1 MVQVW
6 AEGPKAPGAA
16 RPERA
21 CGAHLRTFSKVN
33 KVDRLK
39 IAVKFLIALG
49 LSLLLVWVVRTF
61 AFTVFTVPAGG
72 LPPQLK
78 AGTRVIVNRI
88 DCDFFNR
95 GEVVVFRDSV
105 LAPYKNQGR
114 SQAGN
119 QGRSQAGNQ
128 GWSQPR
134 KFVSEAYFIGRIE
147 KLPGDTIL
155 VDTASYVIPTV
166 CCRRCGCKDCRFYL
180 LKTPAGQQLVHK
192 HQMIG
197 KAYKLF

>member
-1 MVQVW
+1 M
-6 AEGPKAPGAA
+6 
-16 RPERA
+16 
-21 CGAHLRTFSKVN
+21 
-33 KVDRLK
+33 K

-49 LSLLLVWVVRTF
+49 LSLLLVWAVRTF

-95 GEVVVFRDSV
+95 GDVVVFTDSV
-105 LAPYKNQGR
+105 FAPVKKQAQ
-114 SQAGN
+114 SQAGS
-119 QGRSQAGNQ
+119 QGQSQA
-128 GWSQPR
+128 QPQAR

-155 VDTASYVIPTV
+155 IDTVKYVIPTV
-166 CCRRCGCKDCRFYL
+166 CCKRCGCKDCRFYL
-180 LKTPAGQQLVHK
+180 LKTPTGQQVVHK

>member
-1 MVQVW
+1 M
-6 AEGPKAPGAA
+6 
-16 RPERA
+16 
-21 CGAHLRTFSKVN
+21 
-33 KVDRLK
+33 K

-78 AGTRVIVNRI
+78 AGNRVIVNRI

-95 GEVVVFRDSV
+95 GDVVVFTDSV
-105 LAPYKNQGR
+105 FAPVKNQAKVKGQR
-114 SQAGN
+114 QAGN
-119 QGRSQAGNQ
+119 QVQPQA
-128 GWSQPR
+128 R

-147 KLPGDTIL
+147 KLPGDTIRI
-155 VDTASYVIPTV
+155 DTVQYIIPAV
-166 CCRRCGCKDCRFYL
+166 CCKRCGCKDCRFYL
-180 LKTPAGQQLVHK
+180 LKTPTGQQVVHK

>member
-1 MVQVW
+1 M
-6 AEGPKAPGAA
+6 
-16 RPERA
+16 
-21 CGAHLRTFSKVN
+21 
-33 KVDRLK
+33 K

-49 LSLLLVWVVRTF
+49 LSLLLVWAVRTF

-72 LPPQLK
+72 LPPQLQ
-78 AGTRVIVNRI
+78 AGNRVIVNRI

-95 GEVVVFRDSV
+95 GEVVVFTDSV
-105 LAPYKNQGR
+105 FAPAKNQAKVKGQR
-114 SQAGN
+114 QVGN
-119 QGRSQAGNQ
+119 QVQPN
-128 GWSQPR
+128 PR

-155 VDTASYVIPTV
+155 VDTASFIIPMV

-180 LKTPAGQQLVHK
+180 LKTPTGQQLVHK

>member
-1 MVQVW
+1 M
-6 AEGPKAPGAA
+6 
-16 RPERA
+16 
-21 CGAHLRTFSKVN
+21 
-33 KVDRLK
+33 K

-49 LSLLLVWVVRTF
+49 LSLLLVWAVRTY

-72 LPPQLK
+72 LPPQLQ
-78 AGTRVIVNRI
+78 AGNRVIVNRI

-95 GEVVVFRDSV
+95 GEVVVFTDSV
-105 LAPYKNQGR
+105 FAPVKNQAKVKGQR
-114 SQAGN
+114 QAGN
-119 QGRSQAGNQ
+119 HVQPN
-128 GWSQPR
+128 PR

-155 VDTASYVIPTV
+155 IDTVKYIIPTV
-166 CCRRCGCKDCRFYL
+166 CCKRCGCKDCRFYL
-180 LKTPAGQQLVHK
+180 LKTPAGQQVVHK

>member
-1 MVQVW
+1 M
-6 AEGPKAPGAA
+6 
-16 RPERA
+16 
-21 CGAHLRTFSKVN
+21 
-33 KVDRLK
+33 K

-49 LSLLLVWVVRTF
+49 LSLLLVWAVRTF

-95 GEVVVFRDSV
+95 GDVVVFTDSV
-105 LAPYKNQGR
+105 FAPAKNQGQKQAGTQ
-114 SQAGN
+114 SQA
-119 QGRSQAGNQ
+119 QSQA
-128 GWSQPR
+128 R

-147 KLPGDTIL
+147 KLPGDTIRI
-155 VDTASYVIPTV
+155 DTVQYIIPTV
-166 CCRRCGCKDCRFYL
+166 CCKRCGCKDCRFYL
-180 LKTPAGQQLVHK
+180 LKTPTGQQVVHK

>member
-1 MVQVW
+1 M
-6 AEGPKAPGAA
+6 
-16 RPERA
+16 
-21 CGAHLRTFSKVN
+21 
-33 KVDRLK
+33 K

-72 LPPQLK
+72 LPPQVQ
-78 AGTRVIVNRI
+78 AGNRVIVNRI

-95 GEVVVFRDSV
+95 GDVVVFTDSV
-105 LAPYKNQGR
+105 FAPVKKQAQ

-119 QGRSQAGNQ
+119 QGQSLAQ
-128 GWSQPR
+128 SQPR

-147 KLPGDTIL
+147 KLPGDTIRI
-155 VDTASYVIPTV
+155 DTASFIIPMV

-180 LKTPAGQQLVHK
+180 LKTPTGQQVVHK

>member
-1 MVQVW
+1 M
-6 AEGPKAPGAA
+6 
-16 RPERA
+16 
-21 CGAHLRTFSKVN
+21 
-33 KVDRLK
+33 K

-49 LSLLLVWVVRTF
+49 LLLLLVWVVRTY

-78 AGTRVIVNRI
+78 AGNRVIVNRI

-95 GEVVVFRDSV
+95 GDVVVFTDSV
-105 LAPYKNQGR
+105 FAPVKNQGQ
-114 SQAGN
+114 SQV
-119 QGRSQAGNQ
+119 
-128 GWSQPR
+128 R
-134 KFVSEAYFIGRIE
+134 KFVSKAYFIGRVE

-155 VDTASYVIPTV
+155 VDTVKYVIPTV

-180 LKTPAGQQLVHK
+180 LKTPTGQQLVHK

>member
-1 MVQVW
+1 M
-6 AEGPKAPGAA
+6 
-16 RPERA
+16 
-21 CGAHLRTFSKVN
+21 
-33 KVDRLK
+33 K

-49 LSLLLVWVVRTF
+49 LSLLLVWAVRTF

-95 GEVVVFRDSV
+95 GDVVVFTDSV
-105 LAPYKNQGR
+105 FASVKNQGQKQAGTQ
-114 SQAGN
+114 SQA
-119 QGRSQAGNQ
+119 QPQA
-128 GWSQPR
+128 R

-155 VDTASYVIPTV
+155 IDTVKYIIPTV
-166 CCRRCGCKDCRFYL
+166 CCKRCGCKDCRFYL
-180 LKTPAGQQLVHK
+180 LKTPAGQQVVHK

>member
-1 MVQVW
+1 M
-6 AEGPKAPGAA
+6 
-16 RPERA
+16 
-21 CGAHLRTFSKVN
+21 
-33 KVDRLK
+33 K

-49 LSLLLVWVVRTF
+49 LSLLLVWVVRTY

-78 AGTRVIVNRI
+78 AGNRVIVNRI

-95 GEVVVFRDSV
+95 GEVVVFTDSV
-105 LAPYKNQGR
+105 FAPVENQGQ
-114 SQAGN
+114 SQV
-119 QGRSQAGNQ
+119 
-128 GWSQPR
+128 R
-134 KFVSEAYFIGRIE
+134 KFVSKAYFIGRIE

-155 VDTASYVIPTV
+155 VDTVKYVIPTV

-180 LKTPAGQQLVHK
+180 LKTPTGQQLVHK

>member
-1 MVQVW
+1 M
-6 AEGPKAPGAA
+6 
-16 RPERA
+16 
-21 CGAHLRTFSKVN
+21 
-33 KVDRLK
+33 K

-49 LSLLLVWVVRTF
+49 LSLLLVWAVRTY

-95 GEVVVFRDSV
+95 GDVVVFTDSV
-105 LAPYKNQGR
+105 FAPAKI
-114 SQAGN
+114 QAKVKGQRQVGN
-119 QGRSQAGNQ
+119 QVQPN
-128 GWSQPR
+128 PR

-155 VDTASYVIPTV
+155 VDTASFIIPVV

-180 LKTPAGQQLVHK
+180 LKTPTGQQLVHK

>member
-1 MVQVW
+1 M
-6 AEGPKAPGAA
+6 
-16 RPERA
+16 
-21 CGAHLRTFSKVN
+21 
-33 KVDRLK
+33 K

-49 LSLLLVWVVRTF
+49 LSLLLVWAVRTF

-78 AGTRVIVNRI
+78 AGNRVVVNRI

-95 GEVVVFRDSV
+95 GEVVVFTDSV
-105 LAPYKNQGR
+105 FAPVENQGQ
-114 SQAGN
+114 SQV
-119 QGRSQAGNQ
+119 
-128 GWSQPR
+128 R
-134 KFVSEAYFIGRIE
+134 KFVSKAYFIGRIE
-147 KLPGDTIL
+147 KLPGNTIL
-155 VDTASYVIPTV
+155 VDTVKYVIPTV

-180 LKTPAGQQLVHK
+180 LKTPTGQQLVHK

>member
-1 MVQVW
+1 M
-6 AEGPKAPGAA
+6 
-16 RPERA
+16 
-21 CGAHLRTFSKVN
+21 
-33 KVDRLK
+33 K

-49 LSLLLVWVVRTF
+49 LSLLLVWAVRTY

-78 AGTRVIVNRI
+78 AGNRVIVNRI

-95 GEVVVFRDSV
+95 GEVVVFTDSV
-105 LAPYKNQGR
+105 FALDKNQGQ
-114 SQAGN
+114 SQV
-119 QGRSQAGNQ
+119 
-128 GWSQPR
+128 R
-134 KFVSEAYFIGRIE
+134 KFVSKAYFIGRIE

-155 VDTASYVIPTV
+155 VDTASYIIPVV

-180 LKTPAGQQLVHK
+180 LKTPTGQQLVHK

>member
-1 MVQVW
+1 M
-6 AEGPKAPGAA
+6 
-16 RPERA
+16 
-21 CGAHLRTFSKVN
+21 
-33 KVDRLK
+33 K

-72 LPPQLK
+72 LPPQLQ
-78 AGTRVIVNRI
+78 AGNRVIVNRI

-95 GEVVVFRDSV
+95 GDVVVFTDSV
-105 LAPYKNQGR
+105 FAPAKNQGR
-114 SQAGN
+114 SQGQSLAGN
-119 QGRSQAGNQ
+119 QGQSLAQ
-128 GWSQPR
+128 SQPR

-155 VDTASYVIPTV
+155 VDTASFIIPMV

-180 LKTPAGQQLVHK
+180 LKTPTGQQLVHK

>member
-1 MVQVW
+1 M
-6 AEGPKAPGAA
+6 
-16 RPERA
+16 
-21 CGAHLRTFSKVN
+21 
-33 KVDRLK
+33 K

-49 LSLLLVWVVRTF
+49 LSLLLVWAVRTF

-78 AGTRVIVNRI
+78 AGNRVIVNRI

-105 LAPYKNQGR
+105 FAPVKNQA
-114 SQAGN
+114 QP
-119 QGRSQAGNQ
+119 
-128 GWSQPR
+128 QPR
-134 KFVSEAYFIGRIE
+134 KFVSEAYFIGRVE
-147 KLPGDTIL
+147 KLPGDTVRI
-155 VDTASYVIPTV
+155 DTASYIIPVV
-166 CCRRCGCKDCRFYL
+166 CCKRCGCKDCRFYL
-180 LKTPAGQQLVHK
+180 LKTPTGQQLVHK

>member
-1 MVQVW
+1 M
-6 AEGPKAPGAA
+6 
-16 RPERA
+16 
-21 CGAHLRTFSKVN
+21 
-33 KVDRLK
+33 K

-49 LSLLLVWVVRTF
+49 LSLLLVWAVRTF

-95 GEVVVFRDSV
+95 GDVVVFRDSV
-105 LAPYKNQGR
+105 TYQR
-114 SQAGN
+114 
-119 QGRSQAGNQ
+119 
-128 GWSQPR
+128 R
-134 KFVSEAYFIGRIE
+134 KIVAEAYFIGRIE
-147 KLPGDTIL
+147 KLPGDTIRI
-155 VDTASYVIPTV
+155 DTVQYIIPTV
-166 CCRRCGCKDCRFYL
+166 CCKRCGCKDCRFYL
-180 LKTPAGQQLVHK
+180 LKTPTGQQLVHK

>member
-1 MVQVW
+1 M
-6 AEGPKAPGAA
+6 
-16 RPERA
+16 
-21 CGAHLRTFSKVN
+21 
-33 KVDRLK
+33 K

-49 LSLLLVWVVRTF
+49 LSLLLVWVVRTY

-105 LAPYKNQGR
+105 TYQR
-114 SQAGN
+114 
-119 QGRSQAGNQ
+119 
-128 GWSQPR
+128 R
-134 KFVSEAYFIGRIE
+134 KIVAEAYFIGRVE
-147 KLPGDTIL
+147 KQPGDTIRI
-155 VDTASYVIPTV
+155 DTVQYIIPTV
-166 CCRRCGCKDCRFYL
+166 CCKRCGCKDCRFYL
-180 LKTPAGQQLVHK
+180 LKTPTGQQLVHK

>member
-1 MVQVW
+1 M
-6 AEGPKAPGAA
+6 
-16 RPERA
+16 
-21 CGAHLRTFSKVN
+21 
-33 KVDRLK
+33 K

-78 AGTRVIVNRI
+78 AGNRVIVNRI

-95 GEVVVFRDSV
+95 GEVVVFTDSV
-105 LAPYKNQGR
+105 FAPVENQGQ
-114 SQAGN
+114 SQV
-119 QGRSQAGNQ
+119 
-128 GWSQPR
+128 R
-134 KFVSEAYFIGRIE
+134 KFVSKAYFIGRVE
-147 KLPGDTIL
+147 KLPSDTVRI
-155 VDTASYVIPTV
+155 DTASYIIPVV
-166 CCRRCGCKDCRFYL
+166 CCKRCGCKDCRFYL
-180 LKTPAGQQLVHK
+180 LKTPTGQQLVHK

>member
-1 MVQVW
+1 M
-6 AEGPKAPGAA
+6 
-16 RPERA
+16 
-21 CGAHLRTFSKVN
+21 
-33 KVDRLK
+33 K

-49 LSLLLVWVVRTF
+49 LSLLLVWVVRTY

-72 LPPQLK
+72 LPPQLQ
-78 AGTRVIVNRI
+78 AGNRVIVNRI

-95 GEVVVFRDSV
+95 GDVVVFTDSV
-105 LAPYKNQGR
+105 FAPVKKQAQ
-114 SQAGN
+114 SPAGN
-119 QGRSQAGNQ
+119 QGESQA
-128 GWSQPR
+128 QPQAR

-155 VDTASYVIPTV
+155 VDTASFIIPMV

-180 LKTPAGQQLVHK
+180 LKTPSGQQVVHK